1 LNSRYIRTQ
10 RTRLPRHQQSKRLPG
25 SFEDKNRWIKCWNCG
40 FVIDKDRLTKSDQ
53 MAFSITDYP
62 VENTEVRMSG
72 DELNIFLTQDGLD
85 TVGTMI
91 ENGPDGNP
99 ITDYYTP
106 RICRPLNGCPFC
118 NVVNLP

>member
-1 LNSRYIRTQ
+1 MI
-10 RTRLPRHQQSKRLPG
+10 
-25 SFEDKNRWIKCWNCG
+25 DKNR
-40 FVIDKDRLTKSDQ
+40 LTTSDQ
-53 MAFSITDYP
+53 MAFSITDFP
-62 VENTEVRMSG
+62 VEPEEVRMSG
-72 DELNIFLTQDGLD
+72 DELNIILTQDGLD

-106 RICRPLNGCPFC
+106 RICKPLNGCPFC

>member
-1 LNSRYIRTQ
+1 MPKHR
-10 RTRLPRHQQSKRLPG
+10 QSQRLPG
-25 SFEDKNRWIKCWNCG
+25 SFEDSNRWIKCWNCG

-62 VENTEVRMSG
+62 FENTEVRASG
-72 DELNIFLTQDGLD
+72 DELNIILTQEGID
-85 TVGTMI
+85 TVGAMI
-91 ENGPDGNP
+91 QNGPDGEP

-106 RICRPLNGCPFC
+106 RICKPLNGCPFC